1 MTRNK
6 KGTEKE
12 MRMDGEQ
19 GKSPKKPE
27 AYNKY
32 VEDFFRAFN
41 TAIRHSHSFS

>member
-19 GKSPKKPE
+19 DKSPKKTGSVH
-27 AYNKY
+27 KH
-32 VEDFFRAFN
+32 VENFF
-41 TAIRHSHSFS
+41 IG